1 MRRTEDE
8 KLRRKMHALRGV
20 RSVAEEVAMALPQR
34 CTAHAATC
42 TAILSRFAE
51 REAGV
56 KESYKRKSSIAL
68 GIVVIALVSIMETWM
83 VDHRMPNPASPI
95 VWSVLGA
102 TAAIAF
108 GFFCWF
114 RAKAKQ
120 APD

>member
-8 KLRRKMHALRGV
+8 KLRRKMQALRV
-20 RSVAEEVAMALPQR
+20 LRSVAEEGAMALPQR
-34 CTAHAATC
+34 RTARAATC
-42 TAILSRFAE
+42 TAILCRRAE
-51 REAGV
+51 WEAGV

-83 VDHRMPNPASPI
+83 LDHRMPNPASPI

-114 RAKAKQ
+114 RAKANQ

>member
-1 MRRTEDE
+1 M
-8 KLRRKMHALRGV
+8 GNG
-20 RSVAEEVAMALPQR
+20 P
-34 CTAHAATC
+34 AATG
-42 TAILSRFAE
+42 TAILCRCAE
-51 REAGV
+51 REAGL

-68 GIVVIALVSIMETWM
+68 GIVVIALLSIMETW
-83 VDHRMPNPASPI
+83 VIDHRMPNPASPI

-114 RAKAKQ
+114 RAKANQ